1 MKDCVKSMKQPIAL
15 LAGLVLAMVADAM
28 VAGRSAQRA
37 AGAGNAGNA
46 GNDVELDVVVTDG
59 QSRPVQG
66 LRLDDFAIK
75 ENGKPVTVDSFTERT
90 AMGAFGRS
98 DARSVVLIL
107 DDTGTPPDLTVR
119 VQTIAR
125 SFIDRM
131 GQDDRVSVVRFNHR
145 SDEAV
150 GDRSTAL
157 SRIAN
162 YHGGMVP
169 HFGRETYENALTRV
183 TQISR
188 LLETDE
194 HRRKAVVCIGAP
206 DIFDIIEPT
215 RGRTSLIWPYW
226 VSALQAT
233 SRANVAV
240 YVIDPSGTTSDLKIR
255 GSASLTA
262 QTGGESFVNSNAF
275 DTAVARIVDETSH
288 YYMIGYSPSTS
299 KDELRRIEVKV
310 ARPGIRVHARQSRG

>member
-1 MKDCVKSMKQPIAL
+1 MKHPIAV
-15 LAGLVLAMVADAM
+15 LAGFAMAMGFAAM
-28 VAGRSAQRA
+28 VAGTSAQRA
-37 AGAGNAGNA
+37 AG
-46 GNDVELDVVVTDG
+46 DVELDVVVTDG
-59 QSRPVQG
+59 QSRAVQG

-75 ENGKPVTVDSFTERT
+75 ENGKRVAIESFTERT

-98 DARSVVLIL
+98 DGRSVVLIL

-125 SFIDRM
+125 TLVDRM
-131 GQDDRVSVVRFNHR
+131 GQDDRVSVVRFNRR
-145 SDEAV
+145 SDEAA

-162 YHGGMVP
+162 YYAGMVP
-169 HFGRETYENALTRV
+169 HFGRETYENALTRI

-188 LLETDE
+188 QLEADE

-206 DIFDIIEPT
+206 EIFDVIEPQQGT
-215 RGRTSLIWPYW
+215 KSLIWPYW
-226 VSALQAT
+226 VSALQTT

-240 YVIDPSGTTSDLKIR
+240 YVIDPAGMTPDLKSR

-275 DTAVARIVDETSH
+275 DAAIARIIDETSH
-288 YYMIGYSPSTS
+288 YYLIGYSPTLSR
-299 KDELRRIEVKV
+299 DELRSIEVKV
-310 ARPGIRVHARQSRG
+310 TKPGLRVHARQSRG